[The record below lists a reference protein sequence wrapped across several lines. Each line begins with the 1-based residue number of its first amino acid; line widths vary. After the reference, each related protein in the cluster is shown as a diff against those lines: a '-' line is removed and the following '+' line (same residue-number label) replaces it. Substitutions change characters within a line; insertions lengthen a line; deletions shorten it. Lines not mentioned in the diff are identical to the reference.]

1 MKRNKKITALRK
13 VRMSRFLSQ
22 TELAEKMGVLPSCIS
37 TLERTGI
44 QQIKTAE
51 RYAAVLSCRPEE
63 LMDFSTAP
71 ARVNLN
77 KENPGSV
84 R

>member
-1 MKRNKKITALRK
+1 MRIVIMKRNKKITALRK

-22 TELAEKMGVLPSCIS
+22 TELAQKMGVLPSCIS

-51 RYAAVLSCRPEE
+51 RYAVVLNCRPEE

-71 ARVNLN
+71 RA
-77 KENPGSV
+77 
-84 R
+84 

>member
-1 MKRNKKITALRK
+1 MKRNKKITPLRK

-22 TELAEKMGVLPSCIS
+22 TELAQKMGVLPSCIS

-44 QQIKTAE
+44 QQIKTAV
-51 RYAAVLSCRPEE
+51 RYAAVLNCRPEE

-71 ARVNLN
+71 RA
-77 KENPGSV
+77 
-84 R
+84 